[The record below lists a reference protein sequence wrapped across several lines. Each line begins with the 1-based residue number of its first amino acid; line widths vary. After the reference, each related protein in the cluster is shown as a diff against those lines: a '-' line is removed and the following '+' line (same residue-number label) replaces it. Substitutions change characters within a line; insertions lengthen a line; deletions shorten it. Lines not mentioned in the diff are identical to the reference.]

1 MQKEKTISSIIRE
14 AFGELGV
21 NASNRQIKEYVLE
34 KYKRKVISQ
43 TINSAIGTEYS
54 RQANKLTANQLADT
68 KRFIKKHFNNDESG
82 LLSCINLIKGLKK
95 AC

>member
-1 MQKEKTISSIIRE
+1 MSEKTISECIRE
-14 AFGELGV
+14 AYLALGFDCT
-21 NASNRQIKEYVLE
+21 NKQIQKHCLQNYD
-34 KYKRKVISQ
+34 KKPISQ

-82 LLSCINLIKGLKK
+82 LLSCVNLIKGLKK
-95 AC
+95 A